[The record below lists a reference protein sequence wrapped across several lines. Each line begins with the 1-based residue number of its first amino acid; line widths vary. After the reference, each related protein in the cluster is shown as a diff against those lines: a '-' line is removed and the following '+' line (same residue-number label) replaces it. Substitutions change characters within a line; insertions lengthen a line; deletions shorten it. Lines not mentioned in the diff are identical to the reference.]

1 MAVSSK
7 TEHAIATQ
15 SSSCTLGHLSYKNE
29 NMFMQK
35 RKHKCSKQVFFFS
48 VIAKTGIYPNVL
60 QWVNDL
66 TNRSTSILIGNEK
79 EQNIDTCNDVDESWR
94 GWILT
99 KLCWVTNAIPKGY
112 ILYEYTYVIFLKQ
125 LNEEKNSGCQGLED
139 GGMWV

>member
-1 MAVSSK
+1 MQLPHNPAVALLGIYLTKMK
-7 TEHAIATQ
+7 TCSCKNVNINAQ
-15 SSSCTLGHLSYKNE
+15 SR
-29 NMFMQK
+29 F
-35 RKHKCSKQVFFFS
+35 FFFS